1 MSDACAKDAARG
13 FPMTTPTPPA
23 MSDYPT
29 VPFPSLGTAVA
40 VHPGDGATLISASF
54 VLPISFPL

>member
-1 MSDACAKDAARG
+1 
-13 FPMTTPTPPA
+13 MTTPTPPA

-40 VHPGDGATLISASF
+40 VHPGDGATPISASF
-54 VLPISFPL
+54 VLPVSFPL